1 MVQENTTM
9 KQRVQVVIS
18 KYLEKMP
25 LHLQL
30 MVKPFLTQFQQFND
44 EIDEQKIL
52 DFITEIENNIA
63 YIKGT
68 DTDAN

>member
-1 MVQENTTM
+1 MEQENTTM
-9 KQRVQVVIS
+9 IQRVQAVIN

-44 EIDEQKIL
+44 EVEEQKIL
-52 DFITEIENNIA
+52 DFISEIESNIA

-68 DTDAN
+68 DLNAN

>member
-1 MVQENTTM
+1 MPQENTM
-9 KQRVQVVIS
+9 LQRVQNVIQ

-30 MVKPFLTQFQQFND
+30 MVKPFLTQFQQFNNEVED
-44 EIDEQKIL
+44 EKIL
-52 DFITEIENNIA
+52 DFIAEIENNIA

-68 DTDAN
+68 DINAN

>member
-1 MVQENTTM
+1 
-9 KQRVQVVIS
+9 
-18 KYLEKMP
+18 
-25 LHLQL
+25 